1 MSAFLPFSQKNDMR
15 LTRRDL
21 AILALATVS
30 IVGIYLAVS
39 QFTYA
44 IGFPLDDSW
53 IHQTYARNLALRHEW
68 SFLPGQPSAGSTS
81 PLWTFLLSIGF
92 FLPAA
97 PYLWTYLLGG
107 LILFAVSVFAETVFR
122 SAYAGY
128 IPRYPWAGLFFILE
142 WHLVWASVS
151 GMETLLHILI
161 VTATLG
167 LLITGS
173 RRYLLLGL
181 LTGISIWV
189 RPDGLTL
196 LGPLM
201 LYILLVEKNT
211 SARATSF
218 FRFAIGFAAL
228 FAPYLL
234 FNLALSGTP
243 MPNTFYAKQA
253 EYALRPAFSAIV
265 YDYLTNFFSGV
276 SIVILPGFIQKTIRA
291 IRRREW
297 GVLLSVVWVLGYLL
311 LYFLRLPAYQHGR
324 YLMPAM
330 GVFFL
335 IGLMG
340 FYEFLPSLRTYKT
353 RLARVA
359 CLAAIVLFTVVFS
372 GFGAYTYG
380 QDVGFIE
387 SEMVVSAKWAEK
399 NIPPG
404 ALIAAHDIGALGF
417 FGNHTIIDLAGLIS
431 PEVIPFI
438 RDEKKLA
445 AFMDRRNVEYLIVF
459 PSWYLDLPSHAT
471 PIYSTGGNF
480 VQDPRHNITTYRW
493 NKP

>member
-1 MSAFLPFSQKNDMR
+1 MP

-21 AILALATVS
+21 LILALSTFLV
-30 IVGIYLAVS
+30 VGVYLAVS

-53 IHQTYARNLALRHEW
+53 IHQTYARNLALLHEW

-107 LILFAVSVFAETVFR
+107 LILFGLALLVEAIFR
-122 SAYAGY
+122 RLYAAYT
-128 IPRYPWAGLFFILE
+128 PTYPWAGLFFILE
-142 WHLVWASVS
+142 WHLAWASVS
-151 GMETLLHILI
+151 GMETLLHILV

-167 LLITGS
+167 LLIAGS

-181 LTGISIWV
+181 LAGLSVWV

-196 LGPLM
+196 LGPLV
-201 LYILLVEKNT
+201 LYLALAEKTISACVQASFRLL
-211 SARATSF
+211 
-218 FRFAIGFAAL
+218 IGFAAL
-228 FAPYLL
+228 FVPYLL
-234 FNLALSGTP
+234 FNLALSGSP

-253 EYALRPAFSAIV
+253 EYAIRQSAPFYILAR
-265 YDYLTNFFSGV
+265 DFLLQFFAGV
-276 SIVILPGFIQKTIRA
+276 SLVILPGFIQKTVSA

-297 GVLLSVVWVLGYLL
+297 GILLSVVWMVGYIL
-311 LYFLRLPAYQHGR
+311 LYVLRLPVYQHGR

-340 FYEFLPSLRTYKT
+340 FYEFLPSLRTYRT
-353 RLARVA
+353 RLTRQVY
-359 CLAAIVLFTVVFS
+359 LTTVVLFSLAFS

-380 QDVGFIE
+380 QDVGLIE
-387 SEMVVSAKWAEK
+387 SEMVVSAKWAAQ
-399 NIPPG
+399 NIPAG
-404 ALIAAHDIGALGF
+404 TVVAAHDIGALGF
-417 FGNHTIIDLAGLIS
+417 FGQHSIVDLAGLIS

-438 RDEKKLA
+438 RDEIKLA
-445 AFMDRRNVEYLIVF
+445 AFMDKRGVQYFIAF
-459 PSWYLDLPSHAT
+459 PYWYPALVQRGTSAFV
-471 PIYSTGGNF
+471 TGGPF
-480 VQDPRHNITTYRW
+480 VEEPGTDNMTIYRW